1 MVKLILSMQSMLCA
15 GAPDVS
21 ITFANE
27 GPGGCLQD
35 SVGGCR
41 SSLLQRQSQQGCAKW
56 MQLRR
61 VLTQ

>member
-1 MVKLILSMQSMLCA
+1 MLCA

-35 SVGGCR
+35 SAGGCR
-41 SSLLQRQSQQGCAKW
+41 SSLLQRQSQQGRAKW